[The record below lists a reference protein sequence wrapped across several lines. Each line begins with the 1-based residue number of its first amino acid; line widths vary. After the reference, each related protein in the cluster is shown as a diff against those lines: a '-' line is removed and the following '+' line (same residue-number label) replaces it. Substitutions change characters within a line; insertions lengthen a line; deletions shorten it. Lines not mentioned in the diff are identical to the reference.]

1 MIITKYGITY
11 EQFELIPEKPEPEQL
26 SLLFESCE
34 LVTDDLTVNQDT
46 FNPNKE
52 S

>member
-1 MIITKYGITY
+1 MIITKYGVTY
-11 EQFELIPEKPEPEQL
+11 EQFELIPEEQGPEQL
-26 SLLFESCE
+26 SLLFEFSE
-34 LVTDDLTVNQDT
+34 LTADDLTLKQDT